1 MDRITGIVFILL
13 SCFLLWSLRKLSFE
27 AAAFPV
33 VLFAILIFL
42 SAFLIFGRWRGKYT
56 FENPRDVGIAA
67 GVMIVYSLLL
77 PLTGFPIT
85 TGIMLWVSMWIGGY
99 KASKYKLP
107 ILAALLA
114 GCIYWVF
121 FKLLGVP
128 EP

>member
-1 MDRITGIVFILL
+1 MDRITGIVLILL
-13 SCFLLWSLRKLSFE
+13 SCFLLWSLRTLSFE

-42 SAFLIFGRWRGKYT
+42 SAFLIFGRWKGKYT
-56 FENPRDVGIAA
+56 FDNPRDVGIAA
-67 GVMIVYSLLL
+67 AVMIVYSLLL

-85 TGIMLWVSMWIGGY
+85 TGVMLWVSMWIGGY
-99 KASKYKLP
+99 KGSKYKLP
-107 ILAALLA
+107 IIAAVLA

-121 FKLLGVP
+121 FRLLGVP

>member
-1 MDRITGIVFILL
+1 MDRIIGIAFILL
-13 SCFLLWSLRKLSFE
+13 SCFLLWSLRTLSFE

-56 FENPRDVGIAA
+56 FENPRDVGISA

-77 PLTGFPIT
+77 PLTGFPFT
-85 TGIMLWVSMWIGGY
+85 TGIILWVSMALGGY
-99 KASKYKLP
+99 KGSKYKLP
-107 ILAALLA
+107 IIAALLTV
-114 GCIYWVF
+114 CIYWVF